1 MIFNIDKIIKL
12 KQQLYPK
19 GRAFVFD
26 EKSYLYAF
34 HKAIAEV
41 LKNGYNDAKSILDS
55 ILPDNDRFSELDAS
69 QWERR
74 LGLISNPNVSLS
86 DRKKAILRK
95 WQHPGQIAPRQHRL
109 FIENQLQLAG
119 FNVRV
124 FENRFYDGL
133 GNIVSLNVDDFLWLQ
148 HGTFE
153 HGEYEHNQFNGNYE
167 VIANYIDELRDATF
181 DTGADLFSTFF
192 ITNDNFGTIDN
203 FGVTIP
209 TTGINIDDIRVDVL
223 EVRKKEFRQL
233 LLKLKPTQTVGYLF
247 VNYV

>member
-1 MIFNIDKIIKL
+1 MIYNIDKIIKL

-74 LGLISNPNVSLS
+74 LGLISNSNVSLEN
-86 DRKKAILRK
+86 RKKAILRK

-133 GNIVSLNVDDFLWLQ
+133 GNIISLTPDVFSFYQ
-148 HGTFE
+148 HGVFE
-153 HGEYEHNQFNGNYE
+153 HGENEHGDLFNFS
-167 VIANYIDELRDATF
+167 VIANYIDEQRDSDFEVT
-181 DTGADLFSTFF
+181 DNLFTFF
-192 ITNDNFGTIDN
+192 IANDDFGTVDN

-209 TTGINIDDIRVDVL
+209 NTIEDIKADVL

-233 LLKLKPTQTVGYLF
+233 LLKLKPQQTVGYLF
-247 VNYV
+247 VNYI

>member
-74 LGLISNPNVSLS
+74 LGLISNPSVSLS

-133 GNIVSLNVDDFLWLQ
+133 GNIVSLNPDYFVGTM
-148 HGTFE
+148 HGDFE
-153 HGEYEHNQFNGNYE
+153 HGEQEHGDYGFSFL
-167 VIANYIDELRDATF
+167 ANYIDEIRDSNFIAT
-181 DTGADLFSTFF
+181 DNNFSFF
-192 ITNDNFGTIDN
+192 IASSDFGTVDN

-209 TTGINIDDIRVDVL
+209 SVGVTINDIRADVL
-223 EVRKKEFRQL
+223 DVRKKEFRQL
-233 LLKLKPTQTVGYLF
+233 ILKLKPNQTIGYLL
-247 VNYV
+247 VNYI